1 MKARVKMGRNG
12 DNMLTKIEE
21 AIEVLKQGRMII
33 LVDDEHREN
42 EGDLC
47 MLAEHCTAADI
58 NFMAHYGC
66 GLICLTMTSDR
77 LKELNIEPQV
87 AHNTSRFHTAFH
99 VSIEAARGVT
109 TGISAADRAT
119 TIRTAVSPTC
129 RAEDLARPGHMF
141 PISARPGGVLVRVGQ
156 TEGSVDL
163 AKLCGSTV
171 PAGVICEIMKED
183 GTMARMPDLEV
194 FAQIHQMPIVTI
206 ADLIAYR
213 LRSESLVRCIKTD
226 VLQKGIAAGFTAHIF
241 RSEIDGSRYLALS
254 YGWDKDCGK
263 TPLVR
268 VHSGALWVDALA
280 LDDSGNSIVSV
291 LERIRQNGC
300 GVVLYIPRESTSLE
314 EAIDANVKP
323 EVDEEAVNRVPPEL
337 RFYGIGA
344 QCLRALGI
352 TDMTLLTD
360 SPKKMSA
367 LDGFGLHVVQTL
379 SMTRP

>member
-1 MKARVKMGRNG
+1 
-12 DNMLTKIEE
+12 MLTKIED
-21 AIEVLKQGRMII
+21 AVEVLRQGKMII

-47 MLAEHCTAADI
+47 MLAEHCTAEDI

-66 GLICLTMTSDR
+66 GLICLTMTEAR
-77 LKELNIEPQV
+77 LRALDIEPQV
-87 AHNTSRFHTAFH
+87 SKNTSRFHTAFH
-99 VSIEAARGVT
+99 VSIEAAHGVT
-109 TGISAADRAT
+109 TGISAADRAK

-129 RAEDLARPGHMF
+129 RPEDLARPGHMF
-141 PISARPGGVLVRVGQ
+141 PICARPGGVLARVGQ

-163 AKLCGSTV
+163 AKLCGASV

-194 FAQIHQMPIVTI
+194 FARIHQMPIVTI

-213 LRSESLVRCIKTD
+213 LRSESLVRCVKQE
-226 VLQKGIAAGFTAHIF
+226 VLHKGIAAGFTAHIF
-241 RSEIDGSRYLALS
+241 RSEIDGARYLALS
-254 YGWDKDCGK
+254 FGWDGACGQ

-280 LDDSGNSIVSV
+280 LDDSGNSIVRV
-291 LERIRQNGC
+291 LEHIRQQGC
-300 GVVLYIPRESTSLE
+300 GVVLYIPREASSLE
-314 EAIDANVKP
+314 QAIDQNEKP
-323 EVDEEAVNRVPPEL
+323 EPDEDAVNRVPPEL

-344 QCLRALGI
+344 QCLRELGI
-352 TDMTLLTD
+352 SDMTLITD

-367 LDGFGLHVVQTL
+367 LDGFGLHVVNTL
-379 SMTRP
+379 SLTHL